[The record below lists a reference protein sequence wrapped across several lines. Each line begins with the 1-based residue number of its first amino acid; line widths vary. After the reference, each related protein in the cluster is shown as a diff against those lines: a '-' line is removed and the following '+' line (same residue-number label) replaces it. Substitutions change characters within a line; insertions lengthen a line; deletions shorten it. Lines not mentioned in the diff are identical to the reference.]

1 MQMYKLDG
9 GKWRF
14 IYYDFCWGFNNVE
27 HKTVNARR
35 QSAQPGSDLFNAC
48 LKRSDFKDK
57 FCRRFASLMDTVFEK
72 DRVLKLIDELY
83 NQVEPEIKRERSLF
97 NTKDSP
103 YFSFVSPAN
112 YSTYERFISQ
122 IEMIKNFAEKRRSI
136 IVSQLK
142 SELGLSNEYVKEV
155 FGE

>member
-1 MQMYKLDG
+1 
-9 GKWRF
+9 
-14 IYYDFCWGFNNVE
+14 
-27 HKTVNARR
+27 
-35 QSAQPGSDLFNAC
+35 
-48 LKRSDFKDK
+48 
-57 FCRRFASLMDTVFEK
+57 MDTVFEK

-122 IEMIKNFAEKRRSI
+122 IEMIKNFAEKRRPI

-142 SELGLSNEYVKEV
+142 SELGLSSEYVKEV